1 MAKYLQHKELPE
13 KGAILI
19 RFFASVAIGL
29 VAGMMGGLV
38 GVGGGVFM
46 VPLMTELLKV
56 RQHQA
61 HGTSLVAIV
70 FTGAIGAVAY
80 GLQKSVDIVA
90 AILLAATSILTAQLG
105 AKWTAVLPEWKLKRY
120 FGAFLFFVASLMLLK
135 PYLPTFH
142 LGPFLWGKVISL
154 LVTGAF
160 TGFLS
165 GMMGVGG
172 GLIMVPVMVL
182 LLGLNQH
189 TAQGTSLLVMVPT
202 GIAGAWTHWKLGHI
216 VLDIVPGLIVGVL
229 IGTSLGAEL
238 AHSLPENQL
247 RLVFVAFIAAMSI
260 RYLTSRP
267 PEKNPS
273 KFEHGAST

>member
-1 MAKYLQHKELPE
+1 V
-13 KGAILI
+13 I
-19 RFFASVAIGL
+19 RLFVSVVIGL

-38 GVGGGVFM
+38 GLGGGVFM

-56 RQHQA
+56 RQHEA
-61 HGTSLVAIV
+61 HGTSLFAIV
-70 FTGAIGAVAY
+70 FTGTVGAIAY

-90 AILLAATSILTAQLG
+90 AILLAATAVLTARWG
-105 AKWTAVLPEWKLKRY
+105 AKFTAVLPEWKLKRF
-120 FGAFLFFVASLMLLK
+120 FGAFLIFVASLMLLK
-135 PYLPTFH
+135 PYLPAFH
-142 LGPFLWGKVISL
+142 LGASLWGKVISL

-182 LLGLNQH
+182 LVGLSQH

-216 VLDIVPGLIVGVL
+216 VLHIVPGLIFGTLV
-229 IGTSLGAEL
+229 GTSLGAEL

-267 PEKNPS
+267 LEKNSS
-273 KFEHGAST
+273 KV

>member
-1 MAKYLQHKELPE
+1 VAKYLRREGICG
-13 KGAILI
+13 KGAIVI
-19 RFFASVAIGL
+19 RFFASVVIGL
-29 VAGMMGGLV
+29 VAGAMGGLA
-38 GVGGGVFM
+38 GLGGGVFM
-46 VPLMTELLKV
+46 VPLMSELLKV
-56 RQHQA
+56 RQHEA

-70 FTGAIGAVAY
+70 FTGTTGAIAY

-90 AILLAATSILTAQLG
+90 AILLAATAVLTARWG
-105 AKWTAVLPEWKLKRY
+105 AKFTAVLPEWKLKRS
-120 FGAFLFFVASLMLLK
+120 FGAFLIFIACLMVIK
-135 PYLPTFH
+135 PYLPAFH
-142 LGPFLWGKVISL
+142 IGVLLWGKVISL

-182 LLGLNQH
+182 LLGLSQH

-202 GIAGAWTHWKLGHI
+202 GIVGAWTHWKLGHI

-229 IGTSLGAEL
+229 IGTSFGAKL

-247 RLVFVAFIAAMSI
+247 RLVFVAFVVAMSL
-260 RYLTSRP
+260 RYLTSKP
-267 PEKNPS
+267 PKKNSP
-273 KFEHGAST
+273 KN

>member
-105 AKWTAVLPEWKLKRY
+105 AKWTAVCPNGNSNAISALSCFSW
-120 FGAFLFFVASLMLLK
+120 
-135 PYLPTFH
+135 H
-142 LGPFLWGKVISL
+142 L
-154 LVTGAF
+154 
-160 TGFLS
+160 
-165 GMMGVGG
+165 
-172 GLIMVPVMVL
+172 
-182 LLGLNQH
+182 
-189 TAQGTSLLVMVPT
+189 
-202 GIAGAWTHWKLGHI
+202 
-216 VLDIVPGLIVGVL
+216 
-229 IGTSLGAEL
+229 
-238 AHSLPENQL
+238 
-247 RLVFVAFIAAMSI
+247 
-260 RYLTSRP
+260 
-267 PEKNPS
+267 
-273 KFEHGAST
+273 